1 MMRPLILL
9 ALLAGCSTAAPPQL
23 PACPPPGPVP
33 PPLAKHEPVGRL
45 EIRVELARE
54 AAVKRAD
61 ACAEAVKAMREW
73 IAKET
78 KK

>member
-1 MMRPLILL
+1 MMRSLILL
-9 ALLAGCSTAAPPQL
+9 ALLAGCSTAAPPTF
-23 PACPPPGPVP
+23 PPCPPPGPVP

-54 AAVKRAD
+54 AAVRRAD
-61 ACAEAVKAMREW
+61 ACAAAVQARDEW
-73 IAKET
+73 IGS